1 MTENIAVR
9 KFVDKGAAH
18 IQDTSEKMSAATE
31 ETTKLIENTY
41 ATASNGIRDY
51 NVKAL
56 EIARVNSDAA
66 FDYVQQLMSAKSPSE
81 MVRLW
86 TAFASKQ
93 CGALTEQTK
102 ELAMLGQRV
111 VTKTSEPIVGGVTK
125 AFNKAA

>member
-93 CGALTEQTK
+93 FGALTEQTK
-102 ELAMLGQRV
+102 KLAMLGQRV